1 MRRLAGRWRRERRLG
16 QHRMMSRKS
25 THLSRVLRLLGLP
38 LLAAALVWGALAT
51 IHAGS
56 GRAAAGAP
64 PSPCAAL
71 IDHVDLGGSFQGLA
85 VERSRRCEQP
95 SAAEIALPPDAKPP
109 TSGINMELAVYGS
122 CTPTADSGCAPP
134 IQIQVWRACERNV
147 SLYTRYPGP
156 DGPVSFTRTTIRG
169 VPAAIFDDGYR
180 IELYTGNDT
189 IVIFADTP
197 ARARAAAE
205 ALQGTV
211 HGASRTAGEDL
222 PAPAPGALSG
232 TATC

>member
-1 MRRLAGRWRRERRLG
+1 MNGRSTHFRRLI
-16 QHRMMSRKS
+16 
-25 THLSRVLRLLGLP
+25 RLLGLP
-38 LLAAALVWGALAT
+38 LLAAALAWGALAT

-56 GRAAAGAP
+56 DRASAGAP
-64 PSPCAAL
+64 PSPCAAP
-71 IDHVDLGGSFQGLA
+71 IDRVDLGSSFEGLA
-85 VERSRRCEQP
+85 ADRSRRCEQP
-95 SAAEIALPPDAKPP
+95 SAAELALPPNAKPP
-109 TSGINMELAVYGS
+109 TSGVNMQLAVYGS
-122 CTPTADSGCAPP
+122 CAPTADSGCAPP
-134 IQIQVWRACERNV
+134 LQVQVWRACERNV

-156 DGPVSFTRTTIRG
+156 NGPISFTRTTIRG

-180 IELYTGNDT
+180 IELYAGDDT
-189 IVIFADTP
+189 IVIFADTA

-205 ALQGTV
+205 ALRGTV